1 MVRVA
6 VVGAP
11 NAGKSTL
18 TNALVGRVVTAVSRK
33 TNTTRVEALGA
44 LTAGATQILLVDTPG
59 VVTPETLHGEAHGA
73 RVVNAWRAAA
83 SADVIMFL
91 VDAHRQATAP
101 DGRVTRLLAR
111 TAEEL
116 AAVGPPPPRPWLEGD
131 ADAPPRRFP
140 PPAVLVLNKTDLLPE
155 ATRERHLAALLREL
169 SPLHDF
175 EAAFG
180 VSALDAAGVAPL
192 AAHLA
197 QHAAPER
204 WPLPP
209 ERATDA
215 GPAAQALTAT
225 RAAMFERLHA
235 ELPDDVALR
244 HVSWTDFKDGS
255 ARIEQVLV
263 VASDAQ
269 RRIVVGRN
277 GATVG
282 QMGIAARK
290 SLEKLFGRRVHLIL
304 RVKVARGGR
313 ASRTPGD
320 DAAVADAQAALRE
333 ALDPQ
338 R

>member
-1 MVRVA
+1 MA

-18 TNALVGRVVTAVSRK
+18 TNALVGRTITAVSRK
-33 TNTTRVEALGA
+33 TNTTRMEALGA
-44 LTAGATQILLVDTPG
+44 LTVGDTQILLVDTPG
-59 VVTPETLHGEAHGA
+59 VVTPESLHGDAHGS

-91 VDAHRQATAP
+91 VDAHRQATTP

-116 AAVGPPPPRPWLEGD
+116 ATAGPPPPRAWLP
-131 ADAPPRRFP
+131 DAPTRRFP
-140 PPAVLVLNKTDLLPE
+140 PPALLVLNKTDLLPE

-197 QHAAPER
+197 THATLER

-225 RAAMFERLHA
+225 REAMFERLHA
-235 ELPDDVALR
+235 ELPYGVALR
-244 HVSWTDFKDGS
+244 HVSWTDFRDGS
-255 ARIEQVLV
+255 VRIEQALV
-263 VASDAQ
+263 VATDAQ
-269 RRIVVGRN
+269 RRIVIGRN

-290 SLEKLFGRRVHLIL
+290 ALEKLFGRRVHLIL

-313 ASRTPGD
+313 AARIADD
-320 DAAVADAQAALRE
+320 DAAIADART
-333 ALDPQ
+333 ALDEAAAEMGASQ

>member
-1 MVRVA
+1 
-6 VVGAP
+6 
-11 NAGKSTL
+11 
-18 TNALVGRVVTAVSRK
+18 VTAVSRK
-33 TNTTRVEALGA
+33 TNTTRLETLGA
-44 LTAGATQILLVDTPG
+44 LTCGDTQILLVDTPG
-59 VVTPETLHGEAHGA
+59 VVTPESMHGDAHGS
-73 RVVNAWRAAA
+73 RVVGAWRAAA
-83 SADVIMFL
+83 SADVILFL
-91 VDAHRQATAP
+91 VDAHRQATVP
-101 DGRVTRLLAR
+101 DGRVTRLLQR

-116 AAVGPPPPRPWLEGD
+116 ALAGPAPQRPWL
-131 ADAPPRRFP
+131 ADAPPRPFP

-175 EAAFG
+175 EVAFG
-180 VSALDAAGVAPL
+180 LSALDAAGVAPL
-192 AAHLA
+192 AAHLVA
-197 QHAAPER
+197 HAAKER

-225 RAAMFERLHA
+225 REAM
-235 ELPDDVALR
+235 LR
-244 HVSWTDFKDGS
+244 HVSWTDFRDGS
-255 ARIEQVLV
+255 VRVEQALV

-269 RRIVVGRN
+269 RRIVVGRH

-313 ASRTPGD
+313 ASRTADD
-320 DAAVADAQAALRE
+320 DAAIADARTALEEAAAALE
-333 ALDPQ
+333 AQ
-338 R
+338 QS

>member
-1 MVRVA
+1 VA

-18 TNALVGRVVTAVSRK
+18 TNALVGRTVTAVSRK
-33 TNTTRVEALGA
+33 TNTTRLETLGA
-44 LTAGATQILLVDTPG
+44 LTAGDTQILLVDTPG
-59 VVTPETLHGEAHGA
+59 VVTPESMHGDAHGS
-73 RVVNAWRAAA
+73 RVVGAWRAAA

-91 VDAHRQATAP
+91 VDAHRQATTP

-116 AAVGPPPPRPWLEGD
+116 AAVGPPPPRSWLD
-131 ADAPPRRFP
+131 DTAPPRPFP

-197 QHAAPER
+197 KHAVLER

-225 RAAMFERLHA
+225 REAMFERLHA
-235 ELPDDVALR
+235 ELPYGVALR
-244 HVSWTDFKDGS
+244 HVSWTDFRDGS
-255 ARIEQVLV
+255 VRIEQALV
-263 VASDAQ
+263 VGTDAQ

-313 ASRTPGD
+313 AARTADD
-320 DAAVADAQAALRE
+320 DAAIADARTALDEAAAALDASHR
-333 ALDPQ
+333 
-338 R
+338 